1 MAFDQKP
8 NSGVMFANDKKTSE
22 SQPDFRGE
30 VYLDKTFLI
39 EQAHKANGSL
49 VKISLAAWNKV
60 AKSSG
65 KEYLSLAASEPW
77 VKKDDD
83 LPY

>member
-8 NSGVMFANDKKTSE
+8 NSGAMFTNENKTNE
-22 SQPDFRGE
+22 NQPDWRGD
-30 VYLDKTFLI
+30 VYLDKTFVI

-49 VKISLAAWNKV
+49 VKISISAW
-60 AKSSG
+60 AKTAKSG
-65 KEYLSLAASEPW
+65 KEYLSLSASEPW
-77 VKKDDD
+77 VKKDND